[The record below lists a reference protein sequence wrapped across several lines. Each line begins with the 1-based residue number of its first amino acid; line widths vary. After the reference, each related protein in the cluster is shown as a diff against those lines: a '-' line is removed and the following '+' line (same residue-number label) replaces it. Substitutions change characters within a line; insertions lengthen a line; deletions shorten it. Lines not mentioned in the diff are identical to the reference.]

1 MVKDDI
7 CYESYEYINMICD
20 SEYNWHSFPLSDL
33 PKYLGEFELWD
44 YPITEIDHILE
55 NDIDVVLVRFPELCD
70 EYGYE
75 YRFCEI
81 PK

>member
-1 MVKDDI
+1 MVKDNM
-7 CYESYEYINMICD
+7 CYESFEYINMIYDNED
-20 SEYNWHSFPLSDL
+20 SWCSFPLSDL
-33 PKYLGEFELWD
+33 PKYLGDLELWD

-55 NDIDVVLVRFPELCD
+55 NDIDVVLVRFPEL
-70 EYGYE
+70 YGGYE

>member
-7 CYESYEYINMICD
+7 CYESNEYINMIYD
-20 SEYNWHSFPLSDL
+20 SEDNWYSFPLSDL

-55 NDIDVVLVRFPELCD
+55 NDIDVVLVRFPEL
-70 EYGYE
+70 YGGYE